1 MTLTNRDNSNPYS
14 PSFKDPYDSPIDAV
28 GRNIHPLPRR
38 NGDGASI
45 MGPRNK
51 AREQQE
57 PDIVRPPATD
67 HGTMKNF
74 KWSFADSHMRI
85 EEGGW
90 TRQTTVRELP
100 TSTQLAGVNMRLDEG
115 AIRELHWHK
124 EAEWAYVLEGKVR
137 VTALDTEGGNFM
149 VSPAFITATAVR
161 VCFNLA
167 SGLHTTVGT
176 LCGGMTTY

>member
-1 MTLTNRDNSNPYS
+1 MTLTSRDNSNPYS
-14 PSFKDPYDSPIDAV
+14 PSYKDPYDSPIDAV
-28 GRNIHPLPRR
+28 GRHLHPLPWR
-38 NGDGASI
+38 NGDGAST

-74 KWSFADSHMRI
+74 KWSFADSHIRI

-149 VSPAFITATAVR
+149 VSLAFVAANSARMFFNPASCR
-161 VCFNLA
+161 RL
-167 SGLHTTVGT
+167 L
-176 LCGGMTTY
+176 